1 MQIMKKFEVTI
12 IETLKKKVEVEAE
25 PEEDAKQ
32 MVTDDWYKGDHILDS
47 DNFTEVDFDAK
58 EQVSEKIKV
67 VLLEPG
73 KIARVTEI
81 DASLEGMQSVVGGLI
96 EPGYYFQ
103 EPVCFIVNEEGKM
116 RGLDLNRGIY
126 DEKKQLIDIIAGTA
140 FICDCSGE
148 NFGSLTD
155 EQLKKYSKQFKYPE
169 KFFKINA
176 QIKCVPFNPNK
187 NKEYER

>member
-1 MQIMKKFEVTI
+1 MQIMEKLEVTI
-12 IETLKKKVEVEAE
+12 TETLKKKVEVEAE
-25 PEEDAKQ
+25 TEEEAKQ
-32 MVTDDWYKGDHILDS
+32 IVTDDWYKGDHILDA
-47 DNFTEVDFDAK
+47 DNFTEVEFEAK
-58 EQVSEKIKV
+58 EQVVEKIKV

-73 KIARVTEI
+73 KVARATEI
-81 DASLEGMQSVVGGLI
+81 DASLEGMQKVVGGLI
-96 EPGYYFQ
+96 EPVYYFQ

-116 RGLDLNRGIY
+116 TGLDLNRGVY
-126 DEKKQLIDIIAGTA
+126 NDKKQLVDIIAGTA

-169 KFFKINA
+169 KFFKINE
-176 QIKCVPFNPNK
+176 QIKGIPFNPNK